1 MEILAEIR
9 YNQSTG
15 KVMCALVL
23 NANHVPLYDPNVDIE
38 KQFSALVKARQA
50 IESAIGR
57 LNQEMTEDTASV

>member
-1 MEILAEIR
+1 
-9 YNQSTG
+9 
-15 KVMCALVL
+15 MCALEL

-57 LNQEMTEDTASV
+57 LNQELTEDTASV